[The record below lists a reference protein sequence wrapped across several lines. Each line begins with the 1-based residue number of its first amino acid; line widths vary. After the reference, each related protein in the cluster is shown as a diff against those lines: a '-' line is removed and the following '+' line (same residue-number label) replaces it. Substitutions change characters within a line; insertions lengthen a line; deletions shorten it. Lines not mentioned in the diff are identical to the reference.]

1 MSLRGLYTLDPW
13 ARCVIAVGCVL
24 AAGAVALS
32 GFTPLSIVPLLLAAV
47 VTYRPVPGGR
57 LNLVSHDE
65 REGMAPGRPLRLFR
79 IATGVL
85 FLAGLAAATTD
96 RPALAA
102 GLMVVTISVLLV
114 GDILR

>member
-1 MSLRGLYTLDPW
+1 MSLRGLYALDPW

-24 AAGAVALS
+24 AAAAVALS
-32 GFTPLSIVPLLLAAV
+32 DFSPLSIIPLLLAAV

-57 LNLVSHDE
+57 RNLVSLDE
-65 REGMAPGRPLRLFR
+65 REGMAPGRPIRPFR

-85 FLAGLAAATTD
+85 FLAGLAAATAD
-96 RPALAA
+96 RLALAA
-102 GLMVVTISVLLV
+102 GLMLVTISVLLV